1 MRPKSNGESRTGHA
15 SGSWR
20 TALAVAGKRGA
31 RRCPCNKREAPR
43 KSRSRRSSCI
53 APRQGSDDS
62 QVSDGVLRAA
72 GDEVQSWRGIAGVRD
87 SGPDLAQEL
96 TNCGN
101 TVVVLPDG
109 SRVVGL
115 DNIGPSWTA
124 GPCSSISAGWMHPN
138 VPHLR
143 NTAIM
148 QKEERLP
155 FTVRHALQQKQEWL
169 KELWPEGAMT

>member
-1 MRPKSNGESRTGHA
+1 M
-15 SGSWR
+15 
-20 TALAVAGKRGA
+20 
-31 RRCPCNKREAPR
+31 
-43 KSRSRRSSCI
+43 
-53 APRQGSDDS
+53 
-62 QVSDGVLRAA
+62 VL
-72 GDEVQSWRGIAGVRD
+72 S
-87 SGPDLAQEL
+87 
-96 TNCGN
+96 
-101 TVVVLPDG
+101 DG

-115 DNIGPSWTA
+115 GNIGPSWMA

-138 VPHLR
+138 ASHLR